1 MTWNGQPGWGPPW
14 PADLILSE
22 LRELRRVQNQTMGA
36 LGQLQGGLRTGLEN
50 DREIY
55 TQLREVRERVTRLE
69 ARAPA
74 NLLSSG
80 PAGPQPTATPG
91 LLTGLTTLVEK
102 VAAAA
107 TPLNQLLVSAAML
120 AAALGVFLT
129 APTPPQPQAAPIV
142 TPSTSSTH

>member
-36 LGQLQGGLRTGLEN
+36 IGQLEGGLRAGLEN

-69 ARAPA
+69 ARAP

-129 APTPPQPQAAPIV
+129 APASPEHRAPPIV
-142 TPSTSSTH
+142 TPSTSSTR